1 MTYRYLVYDIL
12 DSFKQTFDDKEI
24 GLNHVL
30 FWIETIANRMAS
42 KTLIKTQGRWNVTG
56 NYLNVFSA
64 VPVSIDAVTGRKFST
79 LPEFIFDLD
88 NEDAV
93 QYITYEPPIQPD
105 CDLHNYTKV
114 SFHPTTPSKSI
125 RLYYNEYEKPSSNN
139 PYFYRRGNRLYYLG
153 IDTAIVST
161 VEMGLYTALDPTNV
175 TNLDTDIPLPPEKIQ
190 ILRYEV
196 LNLGKLALM
205 IPQERINEGSDSISL
220 AQKGGKLPDSEPYG
234 GAQADDDMASVATK
248 TDLQKAMT
256 SANISGKTGA

>member
-1 MTYRYLVYDIL
+1 M
-12 DSFKQTFDDKEI
+12 
-24 GLNHVL
+24 
-30 FWIETIANRMAS
+30 
-42 KTLIKTQGRWNVTG
+42 
-56 NYLNVFSA
+56 
-64 VPVSIDAVTGRKFST
+64 
-79 LPEFIFDLD
+79 
-88 NEDAV
+88 
-93 QYITYEPPIQPD
+93 
-105 CDLHNYTKV
+105 
-114 SFHPTTPSKSI
+114 
-125 RLYYNEYEKPSSNN
+125 
-139 PYFYRRGNRLYYLG
+139 YYLG

>member
-1 MTYRYLVYDIL
+1 MTYRYLAYDIL
-12 DSFKQTFDDKEI
+12 ESFKQTFDDKEI

-64 VPVSIDAVTGRKFST
+64 VAVNLDDTTGRKFST

-88 NEDAV
+88 NENAI
-93 QYITYEPPIQPD
+93 QYITYEPPIQAD
-105 CDLHNYTKV
+105 CDKHNYTKV
-114 SFHPTTPSKSI
+114 SFLPTTPAKSR
-125 RLYYNEYEKPSSNN
+125 RLYYNCYEKPSAKN

-153 IDTAIVST
+153 IDNVDIST

-175 TNLDTDIPLPPEKIQ
+175 TSLDADIPLPPEKIQ

-196 LNLGKLALM
+196 LNLGKLVLM
-205 IPQERINEGSDSISL
+205 VPQDRVNEGNDATSTG
-220 AQKGGKLPDSEPYG
+220 QKPKALPDSQPYG
-234 GAQADDDMASVATK
+234 GAQADDDMASVATT
-248 TDLQKAMT
+248 TDLQKAMR
-256 SANISGKTGA
+256 SAAVSGKTK